1 MAWDVRPTRDLDEF
15 KRAVGAIG
23 HYFGGWPPDD
33 ESAQRFSSN
42 LPLDRMHAAFDG
54 DRSSAARAPSRSS
67 CTVPGGTVACGG
79 VTRRRRPARRTVA
92 AASSRR

>member
-1 MAWDVRPTRDLDEF
+1 MAWDVRPTADLDEF

-42 LPLDRMHAAFDG
+42 LPLERMHAAFDG
-54 DRSSAARAPSRSS
+54 DRIVAHRYSA
-67 CTVPGGTVACGG
+67 
-79 VTRRRRPARRTVA
+79 RPARCPSKMARSAGTGPNSRTRLSRSRP
-92 AASSRR
+92 ASSSIT